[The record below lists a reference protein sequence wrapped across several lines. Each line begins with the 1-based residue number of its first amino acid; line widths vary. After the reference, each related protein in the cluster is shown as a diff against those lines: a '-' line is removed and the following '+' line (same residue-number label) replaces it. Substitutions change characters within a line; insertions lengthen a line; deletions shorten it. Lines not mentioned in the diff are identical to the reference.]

1 LEGGEKM
8 KLKLFPALIIFVLA
22 AALASGEISGWSIE
36 ASYMPETMEM
46 MVIRE
51 AAKAGSREQK
61 LMALEYIAIVIG
73 RGGANEEIRTILES
87 LSIEGT
93 RNRVILNRRVINDF
107 PDIRQQAVKYLGV
120 IGTPEAETAIVRML
134 TIEQD
139 PMVLQEAVKALG
151 SITSENYD
159 IMTDAIIR
167 IAVRNNNIR
176 TPDNILAF
184 SVVEALGNI
193 TVKNGGIINT
203 NVRQLLTTII
213 DGNYTALVK
222 EQARQILT
230 GE

>member
-1 LEGGEKM
+1 M
-8 KLKLFPALIIFVLA
+8 KLKLFPALIIFIFT
-22 AALASGEISGWSIE
+22 AALASGEISGWSVE

-46 MVIRE
+46 MIIRE

-73 RGGANEEIRTILES
+73 RDGSNEEIRTILES

-151 SITSENYD
+151 SITSENYE

-167 IAVRNNNIR
+167 VAVRNNNLR
-176 TPDNILAF
+176 TPDNIIAF

-193 TVKNGGIINT
+193 TEKNGGMVNSS
-203 NVRQLLTTII
+203 VRQLLTTII